1 MNSSPKRKGSLDQLI
16 SHSSPPRTT
25 KASKVTA
32 SPEASISTYKFIA
45 TPPPNKDK
53 KKSTTPK
60 HSREKGETLKI
71 LEVRSLPELVAEY
84 EDEDINPIQIDFN
97 ALDVSPLIMSDSE
110 EIFKELELKSLMDMM
125 ESFKTVHV
133 NRNQEFVEN
142 QRDIVELIEIAKKET
157 EKCVEAHVKN
167 SLELDKFLMRY
178 DEKKMQE
185 VDLLQKEVKKVQ
197 ANVFSYIHRL
207 ENIEATLDSILAAKY
222 MKEKNPHDGPVLPLE
237 QLFK

>member
-1 MNSSPKRKGSLDQLI
+1 MSPKRKGSLDQLL
-16 SHSSPPRTT
+16 SHSSPPPTI
-25 KASKVTA
+25 KSSQVTA
-32 SPEASISTYKFIA
+32 SPEASISCYKFIA

-53 KKSTTPK
+53 KKSRTPK
-60 HSREKGETLKI
+60 HSKEKGETLKI
-71 LEVRSLPELVAEY
+71 LEVRSLPELDAEY
-84 EDEDINPIQIDFN
+84 EDEEINPIQMSFH
-97 ALDVSPLIMSDSE
+97 AMDVSPLIMSDSE

-167 SLELDKFLMRY
+167 SLELDKFLVRY

-185 VDLLQKEVKKVQ
+185 VDVLQKDVKKVQ
-197 ANVFSYIHRL
+197 TNVFSYIQRL
-207 ENIEATLDSILAAKY
+207 EDIEATLDNLLAEKY
-222 MKEKNPHDGPVLPLE
+222 MKKENPHDGPILPLE